1 MAKTPHIL
9 LNKARNIEDLCQSA
23 SGIPDLVPVL
33 ITVYVPDYRNDTDF
47 LCLFHP
53 YALTSFLHN
62 KCENFLLIH
71 HAINFNFSF
80 TFDKVQSKADS
91 LWRYNYYAVVYEH
104 YDRPRFIII
113 EALIRLTVNFVNNCI
128 GNKYSEFR

>member
-53 YALTSFLHN
+53 LMQKLN
-62 KCENFLLIH
+62 KK
-71 HAINFNFSF
+71 FSQRICVLQ
-80 TFDKVQSKADS
+80 K
-91 LWRYNYYAVVYEH
+91 NI
-104 YDRPRFIII
+104 RF
-113 EALIRLTVNFVNNCI
+113 
-128 GNKYSEFR
+128 